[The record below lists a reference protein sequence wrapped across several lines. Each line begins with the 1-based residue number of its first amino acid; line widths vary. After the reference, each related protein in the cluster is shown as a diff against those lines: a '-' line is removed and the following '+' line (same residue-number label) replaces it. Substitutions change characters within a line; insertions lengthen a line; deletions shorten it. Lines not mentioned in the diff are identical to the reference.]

1 MGKRQLLFVHVD
13 VWEVEMS
20 RPTVYVE
27 TTVIG
32 HLVGRVLK
40 DPIVAGRQTV
50 TRNWWP
56 FALANYRLIVS
67 GLVLEECGAGDAQAA
82 GERLTV
88 AGSLELIQTSQ
99 EVDELAEKLLQF
111 KAIPQ
116 TELRD
121 AVHVSLAAVNGIEYL
136 ATWNFRHIA
145 NVSTRT
151 AIESVCRSAGYE
163 PPNIC
168 TPDEL
173 MGS

>member
-1 MGKRQLLFVHVD
+1 
-13 VWEVEMS
+13 MS
-20 RPTVYVE
+20 KPTVYVE

-56 FALANYRLIVS
+56 FALTNYRLIVS
-67 GLVLEECGAGDAQAA
+67 GLVLDECGAGDPQIA
-82 GERLTV
+82 GERLAI
-88 AGSLELIQTSQ
+88 AGSFELIQTSPQ
-99 EVDELAEKLLQF
+99 VDELAENLLKS

-136 ATWNFRHIA
+136 VTWNFRHIA
-145 NVSTRT
+145 NVATRA

-173 MGS
+173 MGF